1 MSNVRPFD
9 GMQPK
14 IAEEAW
20 VDPSAVVI
28 GDVEI
33 GPGASIWPLTVVRGD
48 IHRIRIGAGSNI
60 QDGSVVHVTHD
71 SRFNPGGFPVCI
83 GERVTVGH
91 KVMLHGC
98 TIGDHCL
105 IGMGAI
111 VMDGARIGARV
122 ILAAGSLVPP
132 GKHLPGGY
140 LYRGS
145 PARQVRPLGE
155 EELAFLEYVSGNYV
169 ELARRYRRQESPP
182 AAG

>member
-1 MSNVRPFD
+1 
-9 GMQPK
+9 MQPK

-98 TIGDHCL
+98 TIGDYCL

-132 GKHLPGGY
+132 GKH
-140 LYRGS
+140 
-145 PARQVRPLGE
+145 
-155 EELAFLEYVSGNYV
+155 
-169 ELARRYRRQESPP
+169 
-182 AAG
+182 